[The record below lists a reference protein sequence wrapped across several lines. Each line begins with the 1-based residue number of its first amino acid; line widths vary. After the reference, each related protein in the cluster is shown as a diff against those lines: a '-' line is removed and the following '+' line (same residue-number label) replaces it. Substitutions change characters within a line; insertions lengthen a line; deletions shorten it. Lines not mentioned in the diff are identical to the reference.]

1 MEEWALAQ
9 GEKAMATTIRKLEP
23 RDEARW
29 RELWEGYR
37 TFYEQPPNEAVT
49 RHTWQRLL
57 DPGAP
62 VHCAVAEVPGS
73 GVVGIAHYIP
83 HESTATLTP
92 ICVLQDLFVDPKSR
106 SHGVGASLIEWL
118 MGEAKA
124 QGWARVYWH
133 TRENNYRARGLYD
146 KYATSG
152 FLRYV
157 ADFTP

>member
-9 GEKAMATTIRKLEP
+9 GEMAMATTIRKLET

-37 TFYEQPPNEAVT
+37 TFYEQAPNEAVT
-49 RHTWQRLL
+49 RHLWSRLMDGSSVRGVL
-57 DPGAP
+57 
-62 VHCAVAEVPGS
+62 AEVPGS
-73 GVVGIAHYIP
+73 GTVGIAHYIP

-92 ICVLQDLFVDPKSR
+92 ICVLQDLFVDPASR
-106 SHGVGASLIEWL
+106 TRGVGASLIEWL
-118 MGEAKA
+118 IAEAKS

-146 KYATSG
+146 KYAKSG

-157 ADFTP
+157 AD